1 MYRATT
7 RGIEVTAEPRYMP
20 EQSDADAGRYFW
32 AYKIEIVNTSNET
45 VTLLSRHWI
54 ITDAHGQVQ
63 EVRGDGVVGEQPTL
77 APGES
82 FTYTSGC
89 PLPTTQGIMSGAY
102 LFVTETGET
111 FHARIPAFSLD
122 MPEMQRVLH

>member
-7 RGIEVTAEPRYMP
+7 RGISVTAKPSYMP
-20 EQSDADAGRYFW
+20 EQSDAEHGRYFW
-32 AYKIEIVNTSNET
+32 AYTIEIVNGGDET

-54 ITDAHGQVQ
+54 ITDAHGQTQ

-89 PLPTTQGIMSGAY
+89 PLTTTQGIMSGAY
-102 LFVTETGET
+102 LFVTDTGEE